1 MNSLHKPQGL
11 YKNYFKRILDFTLSL
26 AALVIMSPL
35 LLILT
40 LVGAVVMR
48 GNPFF
53 VQKRPGMIDKKT
65 GQEKIFSL
73 IKFRTMSNA
82 KDKNGNLL
90 PDKDRLNR
98 YGKFLRS
105 TSCDELLELINILK
119 GDMSIVGPR
128 PLALVYLPYYTE
140 EEHHRHDVR
149 PGLTGLAQVNGRNN
163 LSWDEKF
170 SYDLKYVNHITY
182 MDDVKILLQTVK
194 KVFAHEGIGQG
205 EEMPVNLHVERA
217 EWILTDG
224 GARRN

>member
-26 AALVIMSPL
+26 VALVILSPL

-90 PDKDRLNR
+90 PDEKRLTA

-128 PLALVYLPYYTE
+128 PLLIEYLPYYTPE
-140 EEHHRHDVR
+140 ERERHNVR
-149 PGLTGLAQVNGRNN
+149 PGLTGLAQINGRNYLMWN
-163 LSWDEKF
+163 QRLALDVTYAQNVTLANDIKIIFNTFIKVIKRSDISEKR
-170 SYDLKYVNHITY
+170 ITP
-182 MDDVKILLQTVK
+182 L
-194 KVFAHEGIGQG
+194 
-205 EEMPVNLHVERA
+205 NVERTQKESA
-217 EWILTDG
+217 TQS
-224 GARRN
+224 

>member
-26 AALVIMSPL
+26 AALVILSPL

-40 LVGAVVMR
+40 LAGAVVMR

-53 VQKRPGMIDKKT
+53 LQKRPGMIDKKT

-90 PDKDRLNR
+90 PDEKRLTA

-128 PLALVYLPYYTE
+128 PLLIEYLPYYTPE
-140 EEHHRHDVR
+140 ERERHNVR
-149 PGLTGLAQVNGRNN
+149 PGLTGLAQINGRNYLMWN
-163 LSWDEKF
+163 QRLALDVTYAQNVTLANDIKIIFNTFIKVIKRSDISEKR
-170 SYDLKYVNHITY
+170 ITP
-182 MDDVKILLQTVK
+182 L
-194 KVFAHEGIGQG
+194 
-205 EEMPVNLHVERA
+205 NVERTQKESA
-217 EWILTDG
+217 TQS
-224 GARRN
+224 

>member
-26 AALVIMSPL
+26 AALVILSPL

-90 PDKDRLNR
+90 PDEKRLTA

-128 PLALVYLPYYTE
+128 PLLIEYLPYYTPE
-140 EEHHRHDVR
+140 ERERHNVR
-149 PGLTGLAQVNGRNN
+149 PGLTGLAQINGRNYLMWN
-163 LSWDEKF
+163 QRLALDVTYAQNVTLANDIKIIFNTFIKVIKRSDISEKR
-170 SYDLKYVNHITY
+170 ITP
-182 MDDVKILLQTVK
+182 L
-194 KVFAHEGIGQG
+194 
-205 EEMPVNLHVERA
+205 NVERTQKESA
-217 EWILTDG
+217 TQS
-224 GARRN
+224 